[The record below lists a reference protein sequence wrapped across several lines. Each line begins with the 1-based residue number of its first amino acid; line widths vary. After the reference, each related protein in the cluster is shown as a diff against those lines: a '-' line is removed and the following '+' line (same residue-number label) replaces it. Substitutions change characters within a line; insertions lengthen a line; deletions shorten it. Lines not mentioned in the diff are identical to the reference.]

1 MQRKSDVAVLEKNQ
15 VEILEPWN
23 ARTMILELWNCVSEL
38 KSSVGGF
45 GSKLDT
51 AAEWNS
57 DLEIISE
64 NMIQHVTFA
73 ERKSKNYR

>member
-1 MQRKSDVAVLEKNQ
+1 METIAKKKWCSSFGK
-15 VEILEPWN
+15 EPSRN
-23 ARTMILELWNCVSEL
+23 TRTMILELWNCVSEC
-38 KSSVGGF
+38 KSSVDGF

-51 AAEWNS
+51 AAEGSN

-64 NMIQHVTFA
+64 SMIQHVTFA

>member
-1 MQRKSDVAVLEKNQ
+1 METIANKKWCSSFEKEPIRNTRT
-15 VEILEPWN
+15 EILEPWN
-23 ARTMILELWNCVSEL
+23 CVSER
-38 KSSVGGF
+38 KSSVDGF

-51 AAEWNS
+51 AAEGNS

-64 NMIQHVTFA
+64 NIQHVTFA